1 VVGGGTSPGLS
12 LPSFAV
18 ALAIPDAGANLLA
31 AKLRAMR
38 ADDAFVHPGALE
50 KLYVEMRSHRG
61 ESFDVGR
68 FKSLSGLPRKH
79 AIPLLEHLDEARIT
93 RNNNGT
99 RIVL

>member
-1 VVGGGTSPGLS
+1 VHAEVVPCKSVVGGGTSPGLS

-61 ESFDVGR
+61 ESLTWAASR
-68 FKSLSGLPRKH
+68 
-79 AIPLLEHLDEARIT
+79 A
-93 RNNNGT
+93 
-99 RIVL
+99 